1 MALRKQQKA
10 LELIWRGS
18 ASWGPASDLFTHN
31 YYTGNYVSL
40 GLSKYILGY
49 VFVRLYCAKVWRLF
63 TCVRQHQACMLWT
76 QHWKLCEPIR
86 LCVCLLLLCQG
97 LAFVYVCTSTH
108 QACMPGTQHT
118 LHGITYDK
126 GKLRERYCAEVCD
139 SGFGLSICL

>member
-49 VFVRLYCAKVWRLF
+49 VFVRFYCAKVWRLF
-63 TCVRQHQACMLWT
+63 TCVRQ
-76 QHWKLCEPIR
+76 
-86 LCVCLLLLCQG
+86 
-97 LAFVYVCTSTH
+97 H